1 MRPDEVVHVRSANAL
16 EIRWPDGT
24 LSVLPVPYLRGWC
37 PCAVCQGHGTVVRH
51 HAPSGPVTIVDLH
64 EIGAYAIAIRFSDGH
79 DAGIYS
85 WSHLRSI
92 APESPPV
99 GLKHGAFTP
108 QGYVGGDD
116 DGGAEPSAG
125 T

>member
-1 MRPDEVVHVRSANAL
+1 MRPDEVVHARGRNAL
-16 EIRWPDGT
+16 EIRWADGT

-51 HAPSGPVTIVDLH
+51 RAPSGPVTIQDLY

-79 DAGIYS
+79 DSGIFS
-85 WSHLRSI
+85 WTHLWSI

-99 GLKHGAFTP
+99 GLKLGAFTP
-108 QGYVGGDD
+108 QGYT
-116 DGGAEPSAG
+116 DGGAEPSAA